1 MKVIILAAGQG
12 SRLRPHTNTRPKCL
26 VEFGG
31 RPLLHWQLDS
41 LQQCG
46 IRQQDICLVAGYCAG
61 QLANEGLQ
69 LVHNPRYASTNMVAT
84 LFCARHWMRPGEDL
98 LITYGD
104 IIYQP
109 EVLQTLLDCS
119 VGDIMISADR
129 QWHQL
134 WQLRMDDPLSDA
146 ETFIM
151 DAQQQVQEL
160 GRRPQ
165 SLEQVQA
172 QYMGL
177 IRVRASAVADFIQ
190 HYERLDRQAHYD
202 GQDFDNLYMT
212 SLLQSLIDQQWQVQ
226 ACLVDK
232 GWLEVDTSD
241 ELARYQQLLAS
252 GELAQYL
259 QLPGLGEARHGGC

>member
-41 LQQCG
+41 LQACG
-46 IRQQDICLVAGYCAG
+46 IQRSDICLVGGYRAD
-61 QLANEGLQ
+61 QFAAEGLQ
-69 LVHNPRYASTNMVAT
+69 LVHNTRYAETNMVAT
-84 LFCARHWMRPGEDL
+84 LFCARHWMQPGEDL
-98 LITYGD
+98 LITYAD

-109 EVLQTLLDCS
+109 SVLRQLLLGS
-119 VGDIMISADR
+119 EGDVLITADR
-129 QWHQL
+129 LWQRL

-146 ETFIM
+146 ETFLM
-151 DAQQQVQEL
+151 DHQHRVLQL
-160 GRRPQ
+160 GQRPR
-165 SLEQVQA
+165 SLDEVQA

-177 IRVRASAVADFIQ
+177 IRVRGHAVADFIR
-190 HYERLDRQAHYD
+190 HYDALDPLALYD

-212 SLLQSLIDQQWQVQ
+212 SLLQSLIDHRWQVQ
-226 ACLVDK
+226 ACLVDN

-241 ELARYQQLLAS
+241 ELARYEQLLAS
-252 GELAQYL
+252 GELAHYL
-259 QLPGLGEARHGGC
+259 QLPGLAGGQA